1 MPSPNQSSPPSV
13 TGISPIEGVPGTKV
27 TIRGENLGTRPEDL
41 IGLTIC
47 GVDCLMSAEWKSSN
61 KIVARSG
68 AGIGKGDIIVMTL
81 QGGKGTSTVQFKGYQ
96 ETMGPLKES
105 AVWVDETVILNMAFG
120 RKRPMSPTSGL
131 QDDPLGLSVEGNE
144 RKFPEEELEE
154 MFPGTTGDLTSPK
167 FSPEW
172 FLLENHHSTSFNDL
186 RAGLACLKRKVEAQ
200 KEGQI
205 SFLKANVG
213 SVIEQLDT
221 LLELKCK
228 FESDIQEYGR
238 NATGVLETSIIN
250 CKAEADMLFEDV
262 LQRKDRADGTR
273 NALNVLHRF
282 RFLLYLPVNI
292 ERHIQKGD
300 YDVVINDYARAKS
313 LFGDMQVPLFRR
325 FYNEV
330 EKRIDELRGVLG
342 EQLTRMPSSLEHQKK
357 IIRNLHHLETQGDPA
372 WECLNAQHGYILQLL
387 INSQNSHLKR
397 ELMADED
404 YGGGGTLKYSSPAA
418 ASRNSTPAA
427 KYNKI
432 MMSSVGEWQASAPVR
447 VLCVEEV
454 SELLSCN
461 FPDLWKLGQAYFGGE
476 LLPPTAQINHSK
488 HPKCKEMILE
498 ILDVFSGIVRG
509 AIMPHSL
516 DPSAPNF
523 RNYHVWAEACLDQI
537 TPWLPQVLRHVR
549 ECYGTML
556 TLDLPNDALDI
567 IKDLILDLRVHCLTS
582 LFQQTV
588 EHVRSLHRREKWKL
602 EVDDENGGC
611 TQLPH
616 VCEGVII
623 ECAQLVRETVLEAG
637 HREPSLLDHPTV
649 RRDITTLIHNV
660 IVAFAQ
666 ALEKLGLRD
675 PDEDD
680 DDEECEVPENAPG
693 VEAQLLMTLSNCAFM
708 RRVILPRLS
717 ETLVR
722 AAYPEA
728 EVHQAVEQACNAYS
742 ELQDRLFEAYLE
754 ERVDPIIGMI
764 ERSMYLG
771 HYDWGKIQHQPT
783 DVRTYVK
790 EILINIT
797 YVHAEVVGVWPGL
810 VGGLASR
817 VVEGVGEEMSRLI
830 SCVQQWSPAGA
841 LQAHTDLAALTTALK
856 SYMTDNAMA
865 SYQEALETLPKLS
878 KEDEIVKE
886 GVLRS
891 FRSNMKFLLACFC
904 EVEPLSD
911 TTTTYSIA

>member
-1 MPSPNQSSPPSV
+1 MSLAPVV

-41 IGLTIC
+41 VGLTIC
-47 GVDCLMSAEWKSSN
+47 GVDCLMTAEWKTSN
-61 KIVARSG
+61 KIIARSG
-68 AGIGKGDIIVMTL
+68 AGIGKGDIIVTTV
-81 QGGKGTSTVQFKGYQ
+81 QGNRGTSTVQFKGYQ

-105 AVWVDETVILNMAFG
+105 AVWVDETIFLNMAFG
-120 RKRPMSPTSGL
+120 RKRPMSPTSAL
-131 QDDPLGLSVEGNE
+131 QDDPLGLSVEGND
-144 RKFPEEELEE
+144 RKVLEEDLEE
-154 MFPGTTGDLTSPK
+154 MFPGCSGDLSSTK

-172 FLLENHHSTSFNDL
+172 FLLESHLSTSFEDL
-186 RAGLACLKRKVEAQ
+186 RAGLNCLRRKVEAQ

-238 NATGVLETSIIN
+238 NSTQVLEKAIIE
-250 CKAEADMLFEDV
+250 CKEEADKLFEDV
-262 LQRKDRADGTR
+262 LHRKDRADGTR

-292 ERHIQKGD
+292 ERHIQRGD

-313 LFGDMQVPLFRR
+313 LFGDTQVPLFRR

-330 EKRIDELRGVLG
+330 EKRIDDLRGVLG
-342 EQLTRMPSSLEHQKK
+342 EQLTHMPSSLDHQKK
-357 IIRNLHHLETQGDPA
+357 IIRNLHHLETPGDPA
-372 WECLNAQHGYILQLL
+372 WQCLTAQHEYILHLL
-387 INSQNSHLKR
+387 LSVRDSHLNR
-397 ELMADED
+397 EMADHD
-404 YGGGGTLKYSSPAA
+404 LGSGGNKLTSSGGL
-418 ASRNSTPAA
+418 RNTTPAA

-432 MMSSVGEWQASAPVR
+432 MMSSVGEWQATAPVR
-447 VLCVEEV
+447 VLWVEEAC
-454 SELLSCN
+454 ELLSTN
-461 FPDLWKLGQAYFGGE
+461 FPDMWKLSQAYFGGE
-476 LLPPTAQINHSK
+476 LLPPTAQIDHFK
-488 HPKCKEMILE
+488 HPKCKEMIMEL
-498 ILDVFSGIVRG
+498 LHVFSGVMRG

-516 DPSAPNF
+516 DPDGQNF
-523 RNYHVWAEACLDQI
+523 RLYHVWPEASLDQL

-549 ECYGTML
+549 GCYNTLL
-556 TLDLPNDALDI
+556 TLDLPNDALDVV
-567 IKDLILDLRVHCLTS
+567 KDLILDLRVHCLTS

-588 EHVRSLHRREKWKL
+588 EHVRSLHSREKWQL
-602 EVDDENGGC
+602 GVDDENGGF

-616 VCEGVII
+616 ICENVIV
-623 ECAQLVRETVLEAG
+623 ECAQLVRETVLDAG
-637 HREPSLLDHPTV
+637 HRETPLLDHPTV
-649 RRDITTLIHNV
+649 RRDIITLIHNV

-666 ALEKLGLRD
+666 SLEKLSLRD

-680 DDEECEVPENAPG
+680 GDCNVSENAPG
-693 VEAQLLMTLSNCAFM
+693 VEAQLLITLSNCAYM

-717 ETLVR
+717 ESLVR
-722 AAYPEA
+722 ASYPA
-728 EVHQAVEQACNAYS
+728 EEVKEAVEQAGRTYT

-771 HYDWGKIQHQPT
+771 QYDWGKVDWPPT

-790 EILINIT
+790 EILINIAH
-797 YVHAEVVGVWPGL
+797 VHAEVVGVWPGL
-810 VGGLASR
+810 VSGLVGR

-830 SCVQQWSPAGA
+830 TCISHWSKYGG
-841 LQAHTDLAALTTALK
+841 LQAHIDLRALATVLQNHMSQSARV
-856 SYMTDNAMA
+856 SF
-865 SYQEALETLPKLS
+865 QEAQDILPKLGIA
-878 KEDEIVKE
+878 EQRIQEE
-886 GVLRS
+886 VLRS
-891 FRSNMKFLLACFC
+891 FRSNMHFLLACFL

-911 TTTTYSIA
+911 NTTTHSIV